1 MASGVQPS
9 KSLVPALPGLIQ
21 MPSISGQRLNAQA
34 NACSRP
40 PPPTTSTLRN
50 GGSERGRVVE
60 MDMGGC
66 GTGGDP

>member
-1 MASGVQPS
+1 
-9 KSLVPALPGLIQ
+9 
-21 MPSISGQRLNAQA
+21 
-34 NACSRP
+34 
-40 PPPTTSTLRN
+40 LRN